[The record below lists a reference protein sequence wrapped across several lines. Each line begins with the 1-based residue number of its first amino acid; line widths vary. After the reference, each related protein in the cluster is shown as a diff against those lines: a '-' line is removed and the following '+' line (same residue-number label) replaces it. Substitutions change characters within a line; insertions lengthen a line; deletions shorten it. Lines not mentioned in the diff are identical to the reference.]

1 MFFYFTFSHLPVFL
15 FVIIKKGE
23 IVRSLPRLNLFSFND
38 NKRSVLLILYMSY
51 LAEFRDLIGYIWWF
65 IKAKWTSR
73 EWELHTTLHTL
84 WSATSEP
91 SRSVS
96 HLHIHELQTTR
107 RLKLKSRVIVTLWE
121 EICSATCLPLTFW
134 EPRFDRSVRQGVNY
148 GTRCQSA

>member
-1 MFFYFTFSHLPVFL
+1 MFFYFIFSHMPVLL

-38 NKRSVLLILYMSY
+38 NKRSVLLIFYMSY
-51 LAEFRDLIGYIWWF
+51 LAEFRDSIGHIDCLFY
-65 IKAKWTSR
+65 AKWTCR

-96 HLHIHELQTTR
+96 RLHIHELQTTR
-107 RLKLKSRVIVTLWE
+107 RLKLKSRVTITLWRE
-121 EICSATCLPLTFW
+121 TCSATCLLLTFW
-134 EPRFDRSVRQGVNY
+134 EPLYDIYVRQCLNY
-148 GTRCQSA
+148 GTRCQEA